1 MRKDKLLA
9 KLKAKGQLPI
19 EEWYEDREYGNYY
32 EQIADFWPFLK
43 KEKKFWRA
51 YMQNV
56 TRMSGPMYDYYV
68 VDPWFG
74 EFKGKGTTWV
84 LIIGPTWYNETRY
97 VGAEMQEALMK
108 L

>member
-1 MRKDKLLA
+1 MRKDKLFQ

-19 EEWYEDREYGNYY
+19 EEWFEDREFANYY
-32 EQIADFWPFLK
+32 EQTEDFWPFLK
-43 KEKKFWRA
+43 KNKRYWNH
-51 YMQNV
+51 MCINI
-56 TRMSGPMYDYYV
+56 TRLSQSMYSYYI

-97 VGAEMQEALMK
+97 VGV
-108 L
+108 